1 MQSPDCLFFWINMKR
16 PACNTS
22 HLVMACISTIFI
34 YLSKIYISWKFAQSR
49 DSEGLDNIC
58 SVFYSAHWPC
68 KLQIAKRYNLE
79 GGEIPYLLLEGLE
92 RLAYV
97 NFWATL
103 LNVWGEVYLKMA
115 SEDNWIS
122 ERGRTRAIQVSS
134 WVSDMS
140 MLCCCHQADWKQHE
154 IHCTAYVKNLW
165 QKRTF
170 GGSRRCCFGFLIPS
184 LSRDVSALRLRD
196 ARSRDLTLAPLLSHV
211 KTFECR

>member
-122 ERGRTRAIQVSS
+122 EREDGLEPVKLVLGSQTCQCSVVATRPTGSSMKSISQHICEKLMTEAHLWRFQKVLFWISHPILVPGR
-134 WVSDMS
+134 
-140 MLCCCHQADWKQHE
+140 
-154 IHCTAYVKNLW
+154 
-165 QKRTF
+165 
-170 GGSRRCCFGFLIPS
+170 
-184 LSRDVSALRLRD
+184 
-196 ARSRDLTLAPLLSHV
+196 
-211 KTFECR
+211 

>member
-1 MQSPDCLFFWINMKR
+1 MVLNTKICILIPINASKIFPISPPMQSPDCLFFWINMKR

-103 LNVWGEVYLKMA
+103 LNVCGEVYLKINGIWETIG
-115 SEDNWIS
+115 SPR
-122 ERGRTRAIQVSS
+122 ERTGSS
-134 WVSDMS
+134 QSS
-140 MLCCCHQADWKQHE
+140 
-154 IHCTAYVKNLW
+154 
-165 QKRTF
+165 
-170 GGSRRCCFGFLIPS
+170 
-184 LSRDVSALRLRD
+184 
-196 ARSRDLTLAPLLSHV
+196 
-211 KTFECR
+211 